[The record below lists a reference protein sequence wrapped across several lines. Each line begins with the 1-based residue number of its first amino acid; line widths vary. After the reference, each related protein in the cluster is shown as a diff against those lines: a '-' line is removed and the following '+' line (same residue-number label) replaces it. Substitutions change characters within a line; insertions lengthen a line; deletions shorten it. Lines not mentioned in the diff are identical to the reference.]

1 LLQSWDFDS
10 ASQMAS
16 WRLEFQSTIM
26 FSIIVVD
33 VSNCGSL
40 RNSLGVSIWL
50 IRACGWLVFQI
61 VTPHDHSLC
70 IYVWVMSIRSTIKHV
85 HDD

>member
-1 LLQSWDFDS
+1 
-10 ASQMAS
+10 MPS
-16 WRLEFQSTIM
+16 WRLEFQSTIV

-40 RNSLGVSIWL
+40 GIHFVFLYGSLELVV
-50 IRACGWLVFQI
+50 GWLVFQI

-70 IYVWVMSIRSTIKHV
+70 ICVWVMSIRSTIKHV